1 MGNYRIDPK
10 TQFSKRLARWTAVFW
25 FVYMLWL
32 SVLMLLQPQVA
43 LYSFYMGLIST
54 VVMIVNEI
62 AYTRN
67 SIMEKMAY
75 TLLDKTRLE
84 LKLPDAMAQKDDDDP
99 TDEGEVIA
107 DEHGGEG

>member
-10 TQFSKRLARWTAVFW
+10 KQFSKRLARWTAIFW

-32 SVLMLLQPQVA
+32 SVLMILQPQVA
-43 LYSFYMGLIST
+43 LYCFYMGLIST

-75 TLLDKTRLE
+75 TLLDKTKIE
-84 LKLPDAMAQKDDDDP
+84 LNLGK
-99 TDEGEVIA
+99 G
-107 DEHGGEG
+107 GGEDAEVTEEEGGNG

>member
-10 TQFSKRLARWTAVFW
+10 KQFSKRLARWTAVFW

-43 LYSFYMGLIST
+43 LYCFYMGLIST

-84 LKLPDAMAQKDDDDP
+84 LKLPEVQQ
-99 TDEGEVIA
+99 TDETESDA
-107 DEHGGEG
+107 DESEVSNG

>member
-1 MGNYRIDPK
+1 MSNYRIDPK
-10 TQFSKRLARWTAVFW
+10 KQFSKRLARWTAVFW

-43 LYSFYMGLIST
+43 LYCFYMGLIST

-67 SIMEKMAY
+67 SIMEKIAY

-84 LKLPDAMAQKDDDDP
+84 LKLPDTHE
-99 TDEGEVIA
+99 TDSTETESDA
-107 DEHGGEG
+107 DESEVSNG

>member
-10 TQFSKRLARWTAVFW
+10 KQFSKRLARWTAVFW

-43 LYSFYMGLIST
+43 LYCFYMGLIST

-84 LKLPDAMAQKDDDDP
+84 LNLPDVQQ
-99 TDEGEVIA
+99 TDETESDA
-107 DEHGGEG
+107 DESEVSNG